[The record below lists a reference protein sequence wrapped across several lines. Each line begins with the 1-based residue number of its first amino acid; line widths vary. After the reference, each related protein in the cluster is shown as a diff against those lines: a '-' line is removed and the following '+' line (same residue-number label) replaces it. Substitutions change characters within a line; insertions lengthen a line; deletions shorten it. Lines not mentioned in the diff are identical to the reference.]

1 MKKWLLR
8 KYIPISRLKGK
19 KPYPIYDQNG
29 RNQLKLIPY
38 LWPKQPKNHT
48 LWGRTNLYSPYKGV
62 PSPPRPGM
70 ELMGFIGI
78 SIWDLFYS
86 TRLVLTLAVQS
97 TTLRRVDRVQRLD
110 RAWFYL
116 LVTNCVGSIYATLSS
131 PMCVPPREDKNP
143 HTSEVPSEEED
154 GLLSPTAA

>member
-1 MKKWLLR
+1 MTKMAE
-8 KYIPISRLKGK
+8 ISLNW
-19 KPYPIYDQNG
+19 YPIYDQNS
-29 RNQLKLIPY
+29 RKIIPFGAAQTY
-38 LWPKQPKNHT
+38 IAHI
-48 LWGRTNLYSPYKGV
+48 REY
-62 PSPPRPGM
+62 PRPGM